1 MPSFLRQNF
10 QNQGIFHTL
19 YLWNEVGD
27 PNFFLHF
34 WHNSLDLVIMFVL
47 WIKTHKLIAVK
58 VWKIYALEHDFRTN
72 RKFQNGSRERS
83 LEAVDLR
90 IRYVG
95 SRIEYICY
103 TRGDFKPETLGPH
116 IICIII
122 SRILKA
128 ASKTIL
134 LLRWWG
140 EGQFFWAK
148 TIFQFQV
155 VHDFLFFG
163 WGDLFD
169 IYFFS
174 WLAWH
179 SFLLWSCC
187 AGIVMVT
194 AQCCQRKLLLCTADK
209 NFICLCR
216 IIFLKENMLWHENHW
231 SVEVI
236 INDLL
241 SKNHILEVLL
251 TQMTTNFTLLRYH
264 SIILDL
270 SSVHEKN
277 HTFR

>member
-1 MPSFLRQNF
+1 MPSFLCQNF

-58 VWKIYALEHDFRTN
+58 VWKIYALEYFRAN

-103 TRGDFKPETLGPH
+103 TLGDFKPETLGPH

-128 ASKTIL
+128 ASKIIL

-155 VHDFLFFG
+155 VHDFLFLG
-163 WGDLFD
+163 EGTCSIY
-169 IYFFS
+169 IYFFLARLTQFFALIMLCRNSYGNCPFQNYKTVLNSVLSKKTSALHS
-174 WLAWH
+174 W
-179 SFLLWSCC
+179 
-187 AGIVMVT
+187 
-194 AQCCQRKLLLCTADK
+194 QKLHLSMR
-209 NFICLCR
+209 R
-216 IIFLKENMLWHENHW
+216 IIFLKENMLWHENH
-231 SVEVI
+231 
-236 INDLL
+236 
-241 SKNHILEVLL
+241 
-251 TQMTTNFTLLRYH
+251 
-264 SIILDL
+264 
-270 SSVHEKN
+270 
-277 HTFR
+277 